1 MPRTRRSQARTFGSR
16 KRVASPDEGWFT
28 IRSILDERLVRG
40 RVEYLVDWDDD
51 KTTGEAYSPTWSRE
65 VTDEAKEEWNQL
77 KTSRNR
83 EKAEQDS
90 QDSQDSQPPRP
101 SNWRQQ
107 QKLQTAGPSGAF
119 RRERQGQPERR
130 VRLRSSLTDESE
142 RPRKIT
148 KVTYSA
154 TPSEEPVPSI
164 ASLSS
169 TDSAVDDCADLDG
182 LSCPNQRASDAPRSQ
197 RLVVQLDKNS
207 QFDPAEYSSQHNT
220 QSSGH
225 SSQSIVELE
234 DQDERLI
241 FASQLG
247 RHTIIPDSQ
256 EPSGQTW
263 SVDLQ
268 QVEVASSAKNSRE
281 TQDNSQFED
290 YQYPSG
296 LLQAELDSDNL
307 RNLCDQ
313 EASGQSP
320 GHLDGPDIPSHQF
333 GEGRSLS
340 VTSQD
345 LCSTIA
351 ATKPHSE
358 AQSTGCNNDLAVVP
372 TTSPAPAFL
381 SQPPL
386 PSSFNIPENLS
397 SELQASPARSVVD
410 ATPSTQ
416 NQNSASLSVVAGDQT
431 EFQDAQVLRITPSV
445 SETEAFTDSHGA
457 NKDTSPIIANVSS
470 LPQAS
475 DTVSQPSFD
484 LMHDKMENQA
494 APETSNVASQSSA
507 VDELSQILNLDK
519 VMADGPSFQDHDKPL
534 GGDAGSSEAQ
544 LSSLN
549 VPESEAADQ
558 RSHTHESVVVEKLSI
573 SGTMVRNE
581 MHNPEPPTVSL
592 ADISKQNN
600 LHGAALPLIPPL
612 LPQDESHDALP
623 RTGHQSSAVSVSM
636 GQPQPDE
643 ASNDGSSDQEPV
655 VLKHIVTLPFQASLR
670 PLYDDTLLEYKKEV
684 TQFGAVFN
692 SEDFIEPE
700 EALVHKIDQVFSR
713 LHNICDYPPDAVGS
727 ALEEL
732 PSEQLIKY
740 CCDGNSKFNFLH
752 ELLQGLTK
760 ETRVLIVARS
770 VDILKL
776 LYRLTEALDIEC
788 ICGDID
794 KSSKTKS
801 ASSVVRAT
809 LVLPGTNVDED
820 DFDVIVGYD
829 HSFGSSEVGKKLEP
843 DIPDA
848 RSPVVLMLVTIH
860 SIEHIDLY
868 VPDDLTPLE
877 RKNALISG
885 IVRARQ
891 LVGDPDRGH
900 PEPHEAASLFLEYL
914 NGLVEGI
921 VWDPVPVPEEILDVY
936 VNSQPRSQMPVT
948 GDPDVENA
956 RKRKLD
962 DFDDDDAKRL
972 RMLPFKQSTIQVNDT
987 PIPDDVQGLL
997 SSVKP
1002 EESTIKSKGVVSVS
1016 VAVLQ
1021 ALAEQVSELRRQV
1034 DATDRD
1040 AQYKSLISGMEIRI
1054 KEYERTSAK
1063 MYSSQREALEDR
1075 MKFERQTR
1083 KAEAALQSATET
1095 AQKDAEKAQ
1104 KKMTDLEATVIRLTA
1119 DPDGAKETPLA
1130 KTQKLL
1136 QEAQERTQM
1145 LEKRLENAHKDADY
1159 ARSLYQDATTTN
1171 SVLRGENADLKEQVT
1186 DLRKKTE
1193 DTLGKIHAIQ
1203 ADTTAKQCLRQVRD
1217 LRSQLR
1223 EREIELDCIKDELR
1237 QLKSGRRETRQVSVP
1252 RSPRTGMM
1260 SPRIGRATHGGNG
1273 GGGSASRETSPAPT
1287 SGVDGVA
1294 SSLLAGMQYMAQPP
1308 GNGRWN
1314 HLRD

>member
-1 MPRTRRSQARTFGSR
+1 M
-16 KRVASPDEGWFT
+16 
-28 IRSILDERLVRG
+28 
-40 RVEYLVDWDDD
+40 
-51 KTTGEAYSPTWSRE
+51 
-65 VTDEAKEEWNQL
+65 
-77 KTSRNR
+77 
-83 EKAEQDS
+83 
-90 QDSQDSQPPRP
+90 
-101 SNWRQQ
+101 
-107 QKLQTAGPSGAF
+107 
-119 RRERQGQPERR
+119 
-130 VRLRSSLTDESE
+130 
-142 RPRKIT
+142 
-148 KVTYSA
+148 
-154 TPSEEPVPSI
+154 
-164 ASLSS
+164 
-169 TDSAVDDCADLDG
+169 
-182 LSCPNQRASDAPRSQ
+182 
-197 RLVVQLDKNS
+197 VQLDKNS
-207 QFDPAEYSSQHNT
+207 QFDPTEYNSQHNT

-263 SVDLQ
+263 LVDLQ
-268 QVEVASSAKNSRE
+268 QVEVASSAKNNRE
-281 TQDNSQFED
+281 TQDNFQFED
-290 YQYPSG
+290 CQYASG
-296 LLQAELDSDNL
+296 LLQDELESDNL
-307 RNLCDQ
+307 SNLCDQ
-313 EASGQSP
+313 EVSGQSP

-333 GEGRSLS
+333 GEGKSLS
-340 VTSQD
+340 DTSQD

-358 AQSTGCNNDLAVVP
+358 AQSTGCNNDLAVIP

-397 SELQASPARSVVD
+397 SELQGSPARSVVD

-416 NQNSASLSVVAGDQT
+416 NQNSASISVAAGDQT

-445 SETEAFTDSHGA
+445 SQTEAFIDSHGA
-457 NKDTSPIIANVSS
+457 NKDTSPITVNVSS

-494 APETSNVASQSSA
+494 ACETSNAASQPSA

-519 VMADGPSFQDHDKPL
+519 VMSDSPSFQDHDKPL
-534 GGDAGSSEAQ
+534 GGDAGSSKAQ
-544 LSSLN
+544 LSSPN
-549 VPESEAADQ
+549 VPESQAADQ
-558 RSHTHESVVVEKLSI
+558 RSHTHQSIVVESEHTQPKSPSSPKPSAVQSLQGIVNMIFEDPDLSV
-573 SGTMVRNE
+573 SGTMVPDE
-581 MHNPEPPTVSL
+581 LHNPEPPTVSL
-592 ADISKQNN
+592 ADISKQHN
-600 LHGAALPLIPPL
+600 LHGAALPLIPSL
-612 LPQDESHDALP
+612 LPQDESHDALS

-643 ASNDGSSDQEPV
+643 ASNDGPSDQEPV
-655 VLKHIVTLPFQASLR
+655 VLKHVVTLPFQASLR

-684 TQFGAVFN
+684 TRFGAIFN
-692 SEDFIEPE
+692 SEEFIEPE

-740 CCDGNSKFNFLH
+740 CCDGNSKFNFLY

-776 LYRLTEALDIEC
+776 LSRLTEALDVEC

-801 ASSVVRAT
+801 VSSVVRAT
-809 LVLPGTNVDED
+809 LILPGTNVDED

-848 RSPVVLMLVTIH
+848 RSPIVLMLVTTH

-921 VWDPVPVPEEILDVY
+921 VWDPVPIPEEILDVY

-948 GDPDVENA
+948 GAPDVENA
-956 RKRKLD
+956 RKRKLVS
-962 DFDDDDAKRL
+962 KR
-972 RMLPFKQSTIQVNDT
+972 
-987 PIPDDVQGLL
+987 
-997 SSVKP
+997 
-1002 EESTIKSKGVVSVS
+1002 
-1016 VAVLQ
+1016 
-1021 ALAEQVSELRRQV
+1021 
-1034 DATDRD
+1034 
-1040 AQYKSLISGMEIRI
+1040 
-1054 KEYERTSAK
+1054 
-1063 MYSSQREALEDR
+1063 SSQ
-1075 MKFERQTR
+1075 F
-1083 KAEAALQSATET
+1083 SII
-1095 AQKDAEKAQ
+1095 
-1104 KKMTDLEATVIRLTA
+1104 V
-1119 DPDGAKETPLA
+1119 
-1130 KTQKLL
+1130 
-1136 QEAQERTQM
+1136 
-1145 LEKRLENAHKDADY
+1145 
-1159 ARSLYQDATTTN
+1159 
-1171 SVLRGENADLKEQVT
+1171 
-1186 DLRKKTE
+1186 
-1193 DTLGKIHAIQ
+1193 
-1203 ADTTAKQCLRQVRD
+1203 C
-1217 LRSQLR
+1217 
-1223 EREIELDCIKDELR
+1223 C
-1237 QLKSGRRETRQVSVP
+1237 
-1252 RSPRTGMM
+1252 
-1260 SPRIGRATHGGNG
+1260 
-1273 GGGSASRETSPAPT
+1273 
-1287 SGVDGVA
+1287 
-1294 SSLLAGMQYMAQPP
+1294 
-1308 GNGRWN
+1308 
-1314 HLRD
+1314 